1 MGRRAFPRKGQGL
14 NGVKEEEAMDSG
26 GKFLTFTSII
36 ILALILQG
44 VLVIAEQR
52 DTPDKAAAEFA
63 RAYFWL
69 DTSMADRLCKE
80 LGQSEAANVVEGYL
94 RRVDQEARSL
104 GYAFDYMKQE
114 LYQIETRTSLKEAD
128 KAQVRLTATRK
139 RAINPVFGAVAEV
152 FALTQPHRVEATI
165 DLVREDD
172 RWKVCGHPFALTES

>member
-1 MGRRAFPRKGQGL
+1 
-14 NGVKEEEAMDSG
+14 MDSG

-36 ILALILQG
+36 ILAVILQG

-52 DTPDKAAAEFA
+52 ETPDKAAVEFA

-69 DTSMADRLCKE
+69 DSSMADRLCKE
-80 LGQSEAANVVEGYL
+80 LGPSEAANVVEGYL
-94 RRVDQEARSL
+94 QRVDQEARSL
-104 GYAFDYMKQE
+104 GYGFDYMKQE
-114 LYQIETRTSLKEAD
+114 LYQVETRVSLKEAD

-152 FALTQPHRVEATI
+152 FALTQAHRVEATI